1 MGENATQEH
10 GTVPALLYDGADI
23 DVLWDGHDNAVD
35 WYRSLIW
42 GRIWKGPKSDSSCP
56 HTSILTA
63 SPIFGK
69 LSKAHHDS

>member
-35 WYRSLIW
+35 WYRHFFGGTFNRWKTGS
-42 GRIWKGPKSDSSCP
+42 RIRVLHRGE
-56 HTSILTA
+56 
-63 SPIFGK
+63 
-69 LSKAHHDS
+69 